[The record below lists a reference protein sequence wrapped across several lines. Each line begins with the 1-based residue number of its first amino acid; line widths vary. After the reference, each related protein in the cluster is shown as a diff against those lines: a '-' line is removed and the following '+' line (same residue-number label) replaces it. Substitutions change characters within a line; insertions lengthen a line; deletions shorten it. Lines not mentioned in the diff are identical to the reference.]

1 MSLLTT
7 IHGELRWLVALA
19 ALVVV
24 VKFLI
29 GWLGK
34 RDYTALDRSLLTVLT
49 ITLDINVLL
58 GLILLFFGGGFS
70 GPRLEHATTMLLAAV
85 AAHMT
90 AIWRRSTDSST
101 KYRNQLLL
109 VLLALALVF
118 MGVIRL
124 QGSFMF

>member
-1 MSLLTT
+1 MALLTT

-34 RDYTALDRSLLTVLT
+34 RDYTALDRTLLTILT
-49 ITLDINVLL
+49 IVLDINVLL
-58 GLILLFFGGGFS
+58 GLILLFFNGGFS

-90 AIWRRSTDSST
+90 AIWRRSTDSPT

-118 MGVIRL
+118 LGVFRL
-124 QGSFMF
+124 RGSFMF

>member
-1 MSLLTT
+1 MALLMT

-19 ALVVV
+19 ALVVI
-24 VKFLI
+24 VKFLF
-29 GWLGK
+29 GWLG
-34 RDYTALDRSLLTVLT
+34 RREYTSLDRTLLMILT

-90 AIWRRSTDSST
+90 AIWRRSTDSPT
-101 KYRNQLLL
+101 KYRNQLLM

-118 MGVIRL
+118 LGVVRL
-124 QGSFMF
+124 RGGFMF

>member
-90 AIWRRSTDSST
+90 AVWRRSTDSPT
-101 KYRNQLLL
+101 KYRNQLML

>member
-1 MSLLTT
+1 MALLMT
-7 IHGELRWLVALA
+7 IHGEFRWLVALV

-24 VKFLI
+24 VKFLF

-34 RDYTALDRSLLTVLT
+34 REYSSLDRTLLTILT
-49 ITLDINVLL
+49 IALDINVLL
-58 GLILLFFGGGFS
+58 GLILLFVGGGFT

-90 AIWRRSTDSST
+90 AIWRRSTDSPT

-118 MGVIRL
+118 LGVWRL
-124 QGSFMF
+124 RGGFMF

>member
-58 GLILLFFGGGFS
+58 GVILLFFGGGFS

-90 AIWRRSTDSST
+90 AVWRRSTDSPT
-101 KYRNQLLL
+101 KYRNQLML